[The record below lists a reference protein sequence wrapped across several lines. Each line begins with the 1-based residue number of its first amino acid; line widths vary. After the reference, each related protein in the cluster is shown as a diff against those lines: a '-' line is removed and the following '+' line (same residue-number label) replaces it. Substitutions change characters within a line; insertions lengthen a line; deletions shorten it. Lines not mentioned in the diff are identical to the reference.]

1 MRSIRDRRKGK
12 TMTENDIIAE
22 YVKRKHPEILTSID
36 FAVFHIG
43 MVCSIFSDGIRAK
56 LKRIDFS
63 RLEEALKKVNE
74 KE

>member
-1 MRSIRDRRKGK
+1 MRDRRKGK
-12 TMTENDIIAE
+12 MMTENDIIAE
-22 YVKRKHPEILTSID
+22 YVKRKYPEILTSID
-36 FAVFHIG
+36 FAAFHIG
-43 MVCSIFSDGIRAK
+43 MVCSIFGDSLRAK

>member
-1 MRSIRDRRKGK
+1 
-12 TMTENDIIAE
+12 MTENDIIAE

-36 FAVFHIG
+36 FAAFHIG
-43 MVCSIFSDGIRAK
+43 MDFSIFSDSLRTK

>member
-1 MRSIRDRRKGK
+1 MRDRQKGK
-12 TMTENDIIAE
+12 IMTENDIIAE

-36 FAVFHIG
+36 FAAFHLG
-43 MVCSIFSDGIRAK
+43 MACSIFSDSLRAK

-63 RLEEALKKVNE
+63 RLKEALKKVNE